1 MSQLSVVSHNTA
13 SPVCQEDEDFPFTC
27 ELSLQ
32 PLVAFWQQTVSGD
45 HPLEGALATHVQH
58 AIQETPALCAPI
70 EDLAVIAK
78 HQTLVDT
85 LMTAVFPRASR
96 DTLYAVALR
105 PLYLQSFY
113 ATPPFARLLLA
124 DNGSVC
130 ARANVSDATLAQV
143 RILYAY
149 ALILQR
155 FYGMLLNFEYPLIFT
170 VTDPETGLDC
180 HFKTHWDARFV
191 EIRPVGQ
198 IPTLTPMSRET
209 LLAHLDD
216 PQVLM
221 ALLPP
226 EHFVFHG
233 FLVLNALEVT
243 DQEVLSGLK
252 RDLIDRESI
261 ISTTRFHGLRDKLR
275 TLFRRPDLGFRIAAL
290 QGEQIF
296 MLDPGTELAHH
307 CIFAD
312 SQHYT
317 GADLAGSV
325 YARVLTQGEPL
336 LIDDLTT
343 YPERS
348 SVEEALLQQGI
359 RNFLVAPLYY
369 QDTLIGILELH
380 SPHPGDLHALNAM
393 KLQEVLPLFA
403 MAIRRSMD
411 ELNMRVQAVIKEQC
425 TAIHPV
431 VEWRFRQAAMR
442 WAEQRQQ
449 GTLGEMEP
457 IVFDQVYP
465 LYGVS
470 DIRSSSTHRN
480 TAIQTDLVAHL
491 HLARHI
497 LQLGHRCQPLPILVE
512 LAYHVGHHIA
522 RLEDGLGAG
531 EEATM
536 LDFLRREVEPV
547 LHHIQA
553 FGSDVQEQVA
563 AYHTAMDPRLGTL
576 YRQRKDFEESVMQ
589 LNETLAAYLDQ
600 EEEKAQVMFPHY
612 FEQHKTDG
620 VEYGIYIGASLVEQ
634 RPFNMLYVHNLRL
647 WQLQITCGLARLAEQ
662 RKTRLKMPLDMAH
675 LILVQ
680 NTPLAVRFRFDEK
693 RFDIDGAYNMRYE
706 IVKKRIDKATIQGTH
721 ERLTQ
726 PGKIAIV
733 YSQPAEAR
741 EYLGYIA
748 YLQTKGY
755 FTDAVEDV
763 ALEDL
768 PGAQGL
774 KALRVTV
781 AMPPSVAAEETPMD
795 AASYPLQPFTPA
807 QRVAFPS
814 ARQP

>member
-1 MSQLSVVSHNTA
+1 MESL
-13 SPVCQEDEDFPFTC
+13 VCQDIDDFPFTC

-32 PLVAFWQQTVSGD
+32 PLVAFWQQTVGGD
-45 HPLEGALATHVQH
+45 QPLEGALATHVQH
-58 AIQETPALCAPI
+58 VAQEAPALCAPI
-70 EDLAVIAK
+70 EDFAIIAQ
-78 HQTLVDT
+78 HRTLVET

-96 DTLYAVALR
+96 ETLYAAALR

-113 ATPPFARLLLA
+113 ATSPFARLLLA

-130 ARANVSDATLAQV
+130 ARVNVSDATLAQV

-155 FYGMLLNFEYPLIFT
+155 FYSIPLDFEYPLIFT
-170 VTDPETGLDC
+170 ATDPDTGLDC
-180 HFKTHWDARFV
+180 HFKAHWDARFV
-191 EIRPVGQ
+191 EIRAVGQ
-198 IPTLTPMSRET
+198 LPTLTRMAKET

-221 ALLPP
+221 EILPP
-226 EHFVFHG
+226 RHFVFHG

-275 TLFRRPDLGFRIAAL
+275 TLFRRPALGFRIAAL
-290 QGEQIF
+290 QDEQIF

-317 GADLAGSV
+317 CADLVGSV
-325 YARVLTQGEPL
+325 YERVLTQGKPL

-343 YPERS
+343 YLARS
-348 SVEEALLQQGI
+348 AVEESLLQQGI

-369 QDTLIGILELH
+369 QDTLIGMLELH
-380 SPHPGDLHALNAM
+380 SPHPGDLHPLNAM

-411 ELNMRVQAVIKEQC
+411 ELNMRIQGVIKEQC

-457 IVFDQVYP
+457 IVFDHVYP

-480 TAIQTDLVAHL
+480 TAIQSDLMAHL
-491 HLARHI
+491 RLACDI
-497 LQLGHRCQPLPILVE
+497 LQLASRYQPLPILAE
-512 LAYHVGHHIA
+512 LAYHVDRHFA
-522 RLEDGLGAG
+522 LLDDGLGAG

-563 AYHTAMDPRLGTL
+563 AYHSAVDPRLGTL
-576 YRQRKDFEESVMQ
+576 YRQRKDFEESVTQ
-589 LNETLAAYLDQ
+589 LNETLAAYLDL
-600 EEEKAQVMFPHY
+600 EEEKAQAMFPHY

-634 RPFNMLYVHNLRL
+634 RPFDMLYVHNLRL

-662 RKTRLKMPLDMAH
+662 TKIRLKMPLDMAH

-680 NTPLAVRFRFDEK
+680 NAPLAVRFRFDEK

-706 IVKKRIDKATIQGTH
+706 IVKKRIDKATIKGTH

-741 EYLGYIA
+741 EYRSYIA
-748 YLQTKGY
+748 YLQTKGHL
-755 FTDAVEDV
+755 TGAVEDV
-763 ALEDL
+763 VLEDL

-781 AMPPSVAAEETPMD
+781 EMPRSVATGEIATDAEH
-795 AASYPLQPFTPA
+795 ASLPYLGLNAPYERLH
-807 QRVAFPS
+807 RL
-814 ARQP
+814 